1 MHYSCKFL
9 NWQKYKLLPNPCCVT
24 SLRSSTA
31 DAGWGLS
38 SPKKIGQTQSEGFY
52 CWEISSTT
60 HRHTRDH
67 VMRGVPFNFKFK
79 LRTQTPAVHREAGER
94 IAGLRQRRWAAGAP
108 PFAASLGRPSFLV
121 RVPLLLGGLV
131 DLPPPDRTDP
141 SKTSLSSS
149 PDESTTT
156 QSAQNRPFKSPCTS
170 A

>member
-1 MHYSCKFL
+1 MLCNQPEIKYSRCRL
-9 NWQKYKLLPNPCCVT
+9 GPQL
-24 SLRSSTA
+24 A
-31 DAGWGLS
+31 
-38 SPKKIGQTQSEGFY
+38 KKIGQTQSEGFY
-52 CWEISSTT
+52 CWKISSTT

-67 VMRGVPFNFKFK
+67 VLRGVPFNFKFK
-79 LRTQTPAVHREAGER
+79 LRTRTPPSIGRER
-94 IAGLRQRRWAAGAP
+94 IAGLRQRRLAAGAP
-108 PFAASLGRPSFLV
+108 PFAASWGRPSFLV

-149 PDESTTT
+149 PDESNVTTT